1 MKNYDIIE
9 CNTNIICIIKSKLKS
24 KFKMARNKLYIYL
37 FSLNIILIVGN
48 TKGYKYRRE
57 RKLLLSVQ
65 NEISI

>member
-9 CNTNIICIIKSKLKS
+9 CNTNIIYIIKSKLKS

-37 FSLNIILIVGN
+37 FSLNIILIVEN
-48 TKGYKYRRE
+48 IKGYKYRRE

>member
-24 KFKMARNKLYIYL
+24 KFEMAHNKLYIYL
-37 FSLNIILIVGN
+37 CDLFEYYFNSW
-48 TKGYKYRRE
+48 KYKYRRE
-57 RKLLLSVQ
+57 RKLLLSMQ